1 MTRALLL
8 GRFLR
13 GLLSCRF
20 CSCCQQQPGV
30 VPSVQLQAWDGLV
43 LQAHASCGSGGK
55 SLLMGVLKCCETLLH
70 TLPMLKG
77 SQWPVQH
84 GASPGMLDLSRPIQA
99 WPPLSQCQPLLGT
112 PLCHSRGCLL
122 PSPPGTF
129 CVCRVARSC
138 TQRRGVSPTAPSA
151 SSGGCG
157 SAPVSSCG
165 INASVTDC
173 QGDVAVLNVSLLA
186 STFSLTP

>member
-30 VPSVQLQAWDGLV
+30 APSVQLQAWDGLV

-84 GASPGMLDLSRPIQA
+84 GASPGMSNLSRPMQA
-99 WPPLSQCQPLLGT
+99 WPP
-112 PLCHSRGCLL
+112 R
-122 PSPPGTF
+122 
-129 CVCRVARSC
+129 
-138 TQRRGVSPTAPSA
+138 PSA
-151 SSGGCG
+151 SLCWEH
-157 SAPVSSCG
+157 PC
-165 INASVTDC
+165 VTA
-173 QGDVAVLNVSLLA
+173 VAVYFPPFLAHFVFAESLAVARRGEAFLPQLPVPA
-186 STFSLTP
+186 VVAADRLPCPPVALMPQ